1 MLGVLFCG
9 WQAQLPEMVEVAD
22 CFFGLQLLGFL
33 FQVPSVPEELFFT
46 ADDRQERFMLDTV
59 TSAQALVS

>member
-1 MLGVLFCG
+1 MRFHCSLYQK
-9 WQAQLPEMVEVAD
+9 WSK
-22 CFFGLQLLGFL
+22 LLTAVWVVTTRAL

-46 ADDRQERFMLDTV
+46 TDVRQEGSMMDTV